1 VAEVVDEHAADRAC
15 ADHVLPDC
23 RTERYLN
30 LPEAG
35 EAALGALS
43 RIRNRAPL
51 AKPKLPSLF
60 VDILAV
66 TCDNSEESKVFCSE
80 NPRP

>member
-15 ADHVLPDC
+15 ADHVLLVC
-23 RTERYLN
+23 RTKRYLN

-43 RIRNRAPL
+43 RIRNRAPW
-51 AKPKLPSLF
+51 AQDGGSLTIALGF
-60 VDILAV
+60 LRFDGHPPLVGSA
-66 TCDNSEESKVFCSE
+66 
-80 NPRP
+80 

>member
-15 ADHVLPDC
+15 ADHVLPVC

-35 EAALGALS
+35 KAALGALS
-43 RIRNRAPL
+43 RIRNRLWAKDGGSLVVALGFLRFDGHPPL
-51 AKPKLPSLF
+51 VGSA
-60 VDILAV
+60 
-66 TCDNSEESKVFCSE
+66 
-80 NPRP
+80 